1 MKRDMF
7 IKRMAERYN
16 MANSDSVS
24 NKVSFTASENSVVI
38 KMGDVTMVY
47 PKGALT
53 LHADESNTD
62 SIEVRLNASRK
73 NILSF
78 NYKDLL
84 IDPTASD
91 VNDAITKLN
100 QII

>member
-1 MKRDMF
+1 MF

-16 MANSDSVS
+16 MANNVN
-24 NKVSFTASENSVVI
+24 NKVSFTANENSVVI
-38 KMGDVTMVY
+38 KIGDVTMVY
-47 PKGALT
+47 PKGTLT

-62 SIEVRLNASRK
+62 SIEVRLTASRK

-78 NYKDLL
+78 NYKDLT
-84 IDPTASD
+84 DPTVSG

>member
-7 IKRMAERYN
+7 IKKMAERYN
-16 MANSDSVS
+16 MANNIN

-38 KMGDVTMVY
+38 KIGDVTMVY
-47 PKGALT
+47 PKGTLT

-62 SIEVRLNASRK
+62 SIEVRLTASRK

-78 NYKDLL
+78 NYKDL
-84 IDPTASD
+84 IDPTVSGVD
-91 VNDAITKLN
+91 DAITKLN

>member
-16 MANSDSVS
+16 MANSNSVN
-24 NKVSFTASENSVVI
+24 NKVSFTANENNVVI
-38 KMGDVTMVY
+38 KIGDVTMVY
-47 PKGALT
+47 PKGTLS

-62 SIEVRLNASRK
+62 SIEVRLTASRK

-78 NYKDLL
+78 NYKDLTN
-84 IDPTASD
+84 PTVSGVD
-91 VNDAITKLN
+91 DAITKLN

>member
-1 MKRDMF
+1 MF
-7 IKRMAERYN
+7 ITRMAERYN

-24 NKVSFTASENSVVI
+24 NKISFTASENSVVI
-38 KMGDVTMVY
+38 KIGDVTMVY
-47 PKGALT
+47 PKGTLT

-62 SIEVRLNASRK
+62 SIEVRLTASRK

-78 NYKDLL
+78 NYKDL
-84 IDPTASD
+84 IDPTVSD

>member
-7 IKRMAERYN
+7 IKKMAERYK
-16 MANSDSVS
+16 MANNIS
-24 NKVSFTASENSVVI
+24 NKVSFTESGNSVVI
-38 KMGDVTMVY
+38 KIGDVTMVY
-47 PKGALT
+47 PKGTLS

-62 SIEVRLNASRK
+62 SIEVRLTASRK

-78 NYKDLL
+78 NYKDLTN
-84 IDPTASD
+84 PTVSD

>member
-7 IKRMAERYN
+7 IKKMAERYK
-16 MANSDSVS
+16 MANSVS
-24 NKVSFTASENSVVI
+24 NKVSFTANGNSVVI
-38 KMGDVTMVY
+38 KIGDVTMVY
-47 PKGALT
+47 PKGTLT
-53 LHADESNTD
+53 LHADESKTD
-62 SIEVRLNASRK
+62 SIEVRLTASRK

-78 NYKDLL
+78 NYKDLTS
-84 IDPTASD
+84 PTVSD

>member
-7 IKRMAERYN
+7 IKKMAERYN
-16 MANSDSVS
+16 MANNVN
-24 NKVSFTASENSVVI
+24 NKVSFTASEDSVVI
-38 KMGDVTMVY
+38 KIGDVTMVY
-47 PKGALT
+47 PKGTLT

-62 SIEVRLNASRK
+62 SIEVRLTASRK

-78 NYKDLL
+78 NYKDL
-84 IDPTASD
+84 IDPTVSD

>member
-16 MANSDSVS
+16 MANNVN

-38 KMGDVTMVY
+38 KIGDVTMVY
-47 PKGALT
+47 PKGT
-53 LHADESNTD
+53 LILHSNTD
-62 SIEVRLNASRK
+62 SIEIRLTASRK

-78 NYKDLL
+78 NYKDL
-84 IDPTASD
+84 IDPTVSD

>member
-1 MKRDMF
+1 MKRNMF
-7 IKRMAERYN
+7 IKKMAERYN
-16 MANSDSVS
+16 MANNVN

-38 KMGDVTMVY
+38 KIGDVTMVY
-47 PKGALT
+47 PKGTLS

-62 SIEVRLNASRK
+62 SIEVRLTASRK

-78 NYKDLL
+78 NYKDL
-84 IDPTASD
+84 IDPTVSGVD
-91 VNDAITKLN
+91 DAITKLN

>member
-1 MKRDMF
+1 MKRSMF
-7 IKRMAERYN
+7 IKKMAERYN
-16 MANSDSVS
+16 MANNVN

-38 KMGDVTMVY
+38 KIGDVTMVY
-47 PKGALT
+47 PKGTLT

-62 SIEVRLNASRK
+62 SIEVRLTASRK

-78 NYKDLL
+78 NYKDL
-84 IDPTASD
+84 IDPTVSD

>member
-1 MKRDMF
+1 
-7 IKRMAERYN
+7 MAERYN
-16 MANSDSVS
+16 MANNVN
-24 NKVSFTASENSVVI
+24 NKVSFTASETSVVI
-38 KMGDVTMVY
+38 KIGDVTMVY
-47 PKGALT
+47 PKGTLT

-62 SIEVRLNASRK
+62 SIEVRLTASRK

-78 NYKDLL
+78 NYKDL
-84 IDPTASD
+84 IDPTVSD

>member
-7 IKRMAERYN
+7 IKKMAERYK
-16 MANSDSVS
+16 MANNVN
-24 NKVSFTASENSVVI
+24 NKVSFTASGNSVVI
-38 KMGDVTMVY
+38 KIGDVTMVY
-47 PKGALT
+47 PKGTLS
-53 LHADESNTD
+53 LHADESKTD
-62 SIEVRLNASRK
+62 SIEVRLTASRK

-78 NYKDLL
+78 NYKDLTN
-84 IDPTASD
+84 PTVSD

>member
-16 MANSDSVS
+16 MANSVS

-38 KMGDVTMVY
+38 KIGDVTMVY
-47 PKGALT
+47 PKGTLT

-62 SIEVRLNASRK
+62 SIEVRLTASRK

-78 NYKDLL
+78 NYKDL

>member
-7 IKRMAERYN
+7 IKKMAERYN
-16 MANSDSVS
+16 MANNVN

-38 KMGDVTMVY
+38 KVGDVTMVY
-47 PKGALT
+47 PKGTLT

-62 SIEVRLNASRK
+62 SIEVRLTASRK
-73 NILSF
+73 NIISF
-78 NYKDLL
+78 NYKDLTN
-84 IDPTASD
+84 PTVSD

>member
-1 MKRDMF
+1 
-7 IKRMAERYN
+7 MAERYN
-16 MANSDSVS
+16 MANSNSVN
-24 NKVSFTASENSVVI
+24 NKVSFTTSENSVVI
-38 KMGDVTMVY
+38 KIGDVTMVY
-47 PKGALT
+47 PKGTLT

-62 SIEVRLNASRK
+62 SIEVRLTASRK

-78 NYKDLL
+78 NYKEL
-84 IDPTASD
+84 IDPTVSD

>member
-7 IKRMAERYN
+7 IKKMAERYK
-16 MANSDSVS
+16 MANIVN
-24 NKVSFTASENSVVI
+24 NKVSFTASGNSVVI
-38 KMGDVTMVY
+38 KIGDVTMVY
-47 PKGALT
+47 PKGTLS
-53 LHADESNTD
+53 LHADESKTD
-62 SIEVRLNASRK
+62 SIEVRLTASRK

-78 NYKDLL
+78 NYKDLTN
-84 IDPTASD
+84 PTVSD

>member
-7 IKRMAERYN
+7 IKKMAERYN
-16 MANSDSVS
+16 MANNVN

-38 KMGDVTMVY
+38 KIGDVTMVY
-47 PKGALT
+47 PKGT
-53 LHADESNTD
+53 LSLPTDKNNAD
-62 SIEVRLNASRK
+62 SIEVRLTASRK

-78 NYKDLL
+78 NYKDLTN
-84 IDPTASD
+84 PTVSD

>member
-1 MKRDMF
+1 
-7 IKRMAERYN
+7 MAERYN

-38 KMGDVTMVY
+38 KIGDVTMVY
-47 PKGALT
+47 PKGTLT

-62 SIEVRLNASRK
+62 SIEVRLTASRK

-78 NYKDLL
+78 NYKDL
-84 IDPTASD
+84 IDPTGSG

-100 QII
+100 QIL

>member
-1 MKRDMF
+1 MF
-7 IKRMAERYN
+7 IKKMAERYN
-16 MANSDSVS
+16 MANNVN

-38 KMGDVTMVY
+38 KIGDVTMVY
-47 PKGALT
+47 PKGTLT
-53 LHADESNTD
+53 LHADESKTD
-62 SIEVRLNASRK
+62 SIEVRLTASRK

-78 NYKDLL
+78 NYKDL
-84 IDPTASD
+84 IDPTVSD

>member
-7 IKRMAERYN
+7 IKKMAERYK
-16 MANSDSVS
+16 MANSAS
-24 NKVSFTASENSVVI
+24 NKVSVTESGNSVVI
-38 KMGDVTMVY
+38 RIGDVTMVY
-47 PKGALT
+47 PKGT
-53 LHADESNTD
+53 LSFHADESNTD
-62 SIEVRLNASRK
+62 SIEVRLTASRR

-78 NYKDLL
+78 SYKDLTN
-84 IDPTASD
+84 PTVSD

>member
-16 MANSDSVS
+16 MANNVN
-24 NKVSFTASENSVVI
+24 NKVSFTANENSVVI
-38 KMGDVTMVY
+38 KIGDVTMVY
-47 PKGALT
+47 PKGTLT

-62 SIEVRLNASRK
+62 SIEVRLTASRK

-78 NYKDLL
+78 NYKDL
-84 IDPTASD
+84 IDPPVSD
-91 VNDAITKLN
+91 VSDAITKLN

>member
-1 MKRDMF
+1 MF
-7 IKRMAERYN
+7 IKKMAERYN
-16 MANSDSVS
+16 MANSVN

-38 KMGDVTMVY
+38 KIGDVTMVY
-47 PKGALT
+47 PKGTLT

-62 SIEVRLNASRK
+62 SIEVRLTASRK

-78 NYKDLL
+78 NSKDL

>member
-7 IKRMAERYN
+7 IKKISERYK
-16 MANSDSVS
+16 MANNIS
-24 NKVSFTASENSVVI
+24 NKVSFTESGNSVVI
-38 KMGDVTMVY
+38 KIGDVTMVY
-47 PKGALT
+47 PKGTLS
-53 LHADESNTD
+53 LHADESKTD
-62 SIEVRLNASRK
+62 SIEVRLTASRK

-78 NYKDLL
+78 DYKELTN
-84 IDPTASD
+84 PTVSD

>member
-7 IKRMAERYN
+7 IKKMAERYN
-16 MANSDSVS
+16 MANNVN

-38 KMGDVTMVY
+38 KFGDVTMVY
-47 PKGALT
+47 PKGTLT

-62 SIEVRLNASRK
+62 SIEVRLTASRK

-78 NYKDLL
+78 NYKDLV
-84 IDPTASD
+84 DPMSD

>member
-16 MANSDSVS
+16 MANSNSVN
-24 NKVSFTASENSVVI
+24 NKVSFTANENNVVI
-38 KMGDVTMVY
+38 KIGDVTMVY
-47 PKGALT
+47 PKGTLS

-62 SIEVRLNASRK
+62 SIEVRLTASRK

-78 NYKDLL
+78 NYKDLTN
-84 IDPTASD
+84 PTVSD

>member
-16 MANSDSVS
+16 MANNVN
-24 NKVSFTASENSVVI
+24 NKVSFTASENSIVI
-38 KMGDVTMVY
+38 KIGDVTMVY
-47 PKGALT
+47 PKGTLT
-53 LHADESNTD
+53 LHADKSNNE
-62 SIEVRLNASRK
+62 SIEVRLTASRK

-78 NYKDLL
+78 NYKDL

>member
-1 MKRDMF
+1 
-7 IKRMAERYN
+7 MAERYN
-16 MANSDSVS
+16 MANNMN

-38 KMGDVTMVY
+38 KIGDVTMVY
-47 PKGALT
+47 PKGTLT

-62 SIEVRLNASRK
+62 SVEVRLTGSRK

-78 NYKDLL
+78 NYKDL
-84 IDPTASD
+84 IDPTVSG
-91 VNDAITKLN
+91 VNDAIKKLN

>member
-7 IKRMAERYN
+7 IKKMAERYN
-16 MANSDSVS
+16 MANNVN
-24 NKVSFTASENSVVI
+24 NKISFTASENSVVI
-38 KMGDVTMVY
+38 KIGDVTMVY
-47 PKGALT
+47 PKGTLT

-62 SIEVRLNASRK
+62 SIEVRLTASRK

-78 NYKDLL
+78 NYKDL
-84 IDPTASD
+84 IDPTVSD